1 MLVRLIIVILI
12 NGFIS
17 LSVSYSQEQTKPLSP
32 SFQYLTLN
40 PASGTPTL
48 NWTPPSFNPLHPN
61 PTGYIIYIPNQ
72 GGGWLEIDTVSANTF
87 TYTDL
92 TGLNQ
97 SGLNQSIRY
106 NIASLGPT
114 EPSPLVAPHASIFLT
129 IAYDSCSNKLDL
141 KWNHYVGWGNRIE
154 KYNIYAGNNTNW
166 ADFTMVGSV
175 SGVQNIFY
183 YTVEPNKQLYFYI
196 EAIKRDS
203 NPIQVSRSNLAFINT
218 RIAVAPQFMY
228 IDSLIAKDT
237 YSELHFVIDN
247 TTEYKKFRLVRWE
260 QTDSIA
266 SIFTAKNL
274 FEFTDPNTIFFSDN
288 TDSWTARSKPFYY
301 KINAFDGCNKV
312 KKVSNLS
319 NTITIR
325 AFVRGLKATISWD
338 RFYTAKSNPVTYKLY
353 RISFGQNANPPVLI
367 YEAENPSELKF
378 IDDFSQFEGLGYQ
391 PNFCYFV
398 EAYETLDT
406 PNKQRLSRSR
416 TTCVDVIPDVV
427 MPNAIDPNSNIV
439 YMGRPRNLFGPT
451 VSFESTFK
459 LIIYNRWGGTIYQG
473 NSPWDGRMPNGQL
486 AQEGA
491 YVYRVEVYTESGKMI
506 TKTGTVTVIYNLKK

>member
-1 MLVRLIIVILI
+1 VILL

-17 LSVSYSQEQTKPLSP
+17 LSVSFGQEQTKPLSP
-32 SFQYLTLN
+32 TFQFLTLN
-40 PASGTPTL
+40 PETGIPTL
-48 NWTPPSFNPLHPN
+48 SWTPPAYNPLNPN
-61 PTGYIIYIPNQ
+61 PTGYIIYIPNE
-72 GGGWLEIDTVSANTF
+72 GGGWREIDTVPANTF

-92 TGLNQ
+92 TGLNP
-97 SGLNQSIRY
+97 SALTQSIRY
-106 NIASLGPT
+106 NIASNGPT
-114 EPSPLVAPHASIFLT
+114 EPSPLVAPHATIYLT

-154 KYNIYAGNNTNW
+154 KYNIYSGSNTNW
-166 ADFTMVGSV
+166 GTFTLVGTV

-183 YTVEPNKQLYFYI
+183 YTVEPNKELYFYV
-196 EAIKRDS
+196 EAVKRDS
-203 NPIQVSRSNLAFINT
+203 NPIQTSRSNLAYKNT
-218 RIAVAPQFMY
+218 RIGVKPQFMY

-247 TTEYKKFRLVRWE
+247 TTDFKRFTLVRWE

-274 FEFTDPNTIFFSDN
+274 FEFTDPNTKYFSDA
-288 TDSWTARSKPFYY
+288 TDSWSARSKPFYY
-301 KINAFDGCNKV
+301 KINAFDGCNKI

-325 AFVRGLKATISWD
+325 AFVRGLKATVTWD
-338 RFYTAKSNPVTYKLY
+338 RFYSAKSNPIVYKLY
-353 RISFGQNANPPVLI
+353 RISFGLNANAPELI
-367 YEAENPSELKF
+367 YEVENPSEFKY
-378 IDDFSQFEGLGYQ
+378 IDNLSLFEGQGFQ
-391 PNFCYFV
+391 PNFCYYV
-398 EAYETLDT
+398 EAYEILDDF
-406 PNKQRLSRSR
+406 NKQRLSRSR
-416 TTCVDVIPDVV
+416 TACVDVIPDVV

-439 YMGRPRNLFGPT
+439 HMGRPRNLFGPT

-459 LIIYNRWGGTIYQG
+459 LIIYNRWGGTIYEG
-473 NSPWDGRMPNGQL
+473 NSPWNGRLPNGQL

-506 TKTGTVTVIYNLKK
+506 TKTGTVTVIYNLKL